1 MVCNRC
7 GRDRET
13 KDTYCTH
20 CGADFSDFGTAKRGI
35 ILNGVPVDDA
45 GTPKKRSVVQE
56 VQAEVQAQAR
66 RTANAQN
73 PKTPTAN
80 RTANQWQRQI
90 GQWKKA
96 NAHGDSSVISPRKK
110 SIAIILCLCLGFL
123 GMHRFYAGKHIS
135 GILYIFT
142 YGFYGIGI
150 IFDLAMILTG
160 KFKDGQGRIIA

>member
-20 CGADFSDFGTAKRGI
+20 CGADFSDFGGAKRGI
-35 ILNGVPVDDA
+35 ILNGVPVDDTGA
-45 GTPKKRSVVQE
+45 PKRVNPLEQ
-56 VQAEVQAQAR
+56 QVQAQKRKVAS
-66 RTANAQN
+66 TQI

-80 RTANQWQRQI
+80 RTANRWQHQI
-90 GQWKKA
+90 GQWKKE
-96 NAHGDSSVISPRKK
+96 NTHQDSSMVSPKKK
-110 SIAIILCLCLGFL
+110 SIALILCLCLGFF
-123 GMHRFYAGKHIS
+123 GVHRFYAGKHIS
-135 GILYIFT
+135 GVLYIFT
-142 YGFYGIGI
+142 YGFYGLGI